1 MGINEGKIIKTILPK
16 SSEKEAVSEIAE
28 GFDTYELSDD
38 YISFAE
44 SMSKIYNG
52 EDVSFDAEDTKLM
65 CDGFKRK
72 VLLEV
77 MKIPHGEVRSY
88 KQISESINSKAYR
101 AVGTAIANNPLPLI
115 IPCHRVVRSDLKVGK
130 FYGGTVMKT
139 EILIN
144 EGVCIVNGKISK

>member
-1 MGINEGKIIKTILPK
+1 MC
-16 SSEKEAVSEIAE
+16 
-28 GFDTYELSDD
+28 
-38 YISFAE
+38 
-44 SMSKIYNG
+44 KIYNG
-52 EDVSFDAEDTKLM
+52 EDVSFDDDVTNLM
-65 CDGFKRK
+65 CDGFKKK

-115 IPCHRVVRSDLKVGK
+115 IPCHRVVKSDMKVGK
-130 FYGGTVMKT
+130 FYGGATMKT

-144 EGVCIVNGKISK
+144 EGICVVNGKISK